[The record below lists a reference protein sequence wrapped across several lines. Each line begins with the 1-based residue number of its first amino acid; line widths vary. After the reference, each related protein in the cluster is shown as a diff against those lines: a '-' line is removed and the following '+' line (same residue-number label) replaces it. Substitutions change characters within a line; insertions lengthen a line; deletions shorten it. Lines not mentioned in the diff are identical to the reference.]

1 MENGIPKLYSF
12 RASGFFYFKTGGI
25 IYMKGYIQVY
35 TGNGKGKTT
44 AAYGVAV
51 RAIGAGMKVCLVQ
64 FIKGLHSSEFN
75 TFKKLSDSIDIFQY
89 GEGNFIFNEPSEKDI
104 YKAKKGLERLKA
116 IIASGKYQVVIL
128 DEINMAVYLQIISIE
143 DIIDILAN
151 RPENLE
157 VILTGRYAHPKII
170 EMADL
175 VTEMNEIKHYYKKGV
190 LAREG
195 IEK

>member
-1 MENGIPKLYSF
+1 
-12 RASGFFYFKTGGI
+12 
-25 IYMKGYIQVY
+25 MKGYVQVY

-89 GEGNFIFNEPSEKDI
+89 GEGNFILNKPSEKDI
-104 YKAKKGLERLKA
+104 YQAKKGLERLKA
-116 IIASGKYQVVIL
+116 IIASGKYQIVIL

-143 DIIDILAN
+143 EIIDIISN
-151 RPENLE
+151 RPDNIE